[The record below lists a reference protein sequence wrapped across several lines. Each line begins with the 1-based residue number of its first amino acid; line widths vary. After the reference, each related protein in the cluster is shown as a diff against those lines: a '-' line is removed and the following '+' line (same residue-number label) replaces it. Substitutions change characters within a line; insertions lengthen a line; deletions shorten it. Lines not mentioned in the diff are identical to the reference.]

1 MFLGFNNNKHLRT
14 DFSGSDIFGL
24 YIKVYSFT
32 NATTCPLWTS
42 WSPLPVV
49 TEV

>member
-1 MFLGFNNNKHLRT
+1 MNDGNGEGRVHGTQIMFF
-14 DFSGSDIFGL
+14 FS
-24 YIKVYSFT
+24 

-49 TEV
+49 ADV